1 MPELLADAAPALAAT
16 ALRAAGLLAAVALL
30 QTFLARRASAA
41 VRHALWV
48 VAFGVVLVLPAAEHP
63 SVRDAAPE
71 AAQIH
76 RTASVLAR
84 PATPVASGHAWTPD
98 ARATTHVDAPEP
110 AERPPDPQAVS
121 PFSTDP
127 ISWAAL
133 LVAVWGAGT
142 LVALGRLAA
151 SALAATFAVWRAIPD
166 VHLSAEVGVP
176 VRRSPEESVPYAWG
190 LFRPVVVVPADFDAW
205 PESERRAA
213 LAHESAHVRR
223 RDPLV
228 GFLAR
233 AALALHWPDPLVHYA
248 VRRLDRERER
258 AADDAV
264 LRGGIAPVDY
274 AHVLLGAAHR
284 ALAGRP
290 APRLAPAHAVAG
302 RPGRSALAERVGAVL
317 DGRARRRALSR
328 AAGLGLLGFSLTLGA
343 ALSAFG
349 TATHAPNVRANG
361 LPGGPGA
368 RATPAWYRPPPSA
381 ERWAPALHSPNGW
394 TYTPTFTPDLRT
406 AYFVRWD
413 APNSFDPIASIQQL
427 LVTRYDEATQE
438 WSPPALVAA
447 TAGWR
452 VDWPH
457 VAPDGRLYVSTT
469 RFHEA
474 HYRFPSGLPQ
484 DFDLWAGRLDAD
496 GTLDAATFRPL
507 DSPDLNRRKTPRNA
521 RIGYVHNETAP
532 RLDRSGRLYFWTER
546 LDDGG
551 GGRDVYL
558 AEPDAPGPDGKPR
571 WRRPALLPFNTRAN
585 ESGVAV
591 DPDGQWVVFASEGRG
606 GLGRSDLF
614 VVVRE
619 GAGWGTPVNLG
630 PEVNTRHREDSPEA
644 SPDGRALF
652 FSTNRPGPGV
662 PTVDSGEGVGPAAS
676 VYWVD
681 LHAVP
686 AFVRALGLPQSPAAR

>member
-1 MPELLADAAPALAAT
+1 M
-16 ALRAAGLLAAVALL
+16 
-30 QTFLARRASAA
+30 
-41 VRHALWV
+41 
-48 VAFGVVLVLPAAEHP
+48 
-63 SVRDAAPE
+63 
-71 AAQIH
+71 
-76 RTASVLAR
+76 
-84 PATPVASGHAWTPD
+84 
-98 ARATTHVDAPEP
+98 
-110 AERPPDPQAVS
+110 
-121 PFSTDP
+121 
-127 ISWAAL
+127 
-133 LVAVWGAGT
+133 
-142 LVALGRLAA
+142 
-151 SALAATFAVWRAIPD
+151 
-166 VHLSAEVGVP
+166 
-176 VRRSPEESVPYAWG
+176 
-190 LFRPVVVVPADFDAW
+190 
-205 PESERRAA
+205 
-213 LAHESAHVRR
+213 
-223 RDPLV
+223 
-228 GFLAR
+228 
-233 AALALHWPDPLVHYA
+233 
-248 VRRLDRERER
+248 
-258 AADDAV
+258 
-264 LRGGIAPVDY
+264 
-274 AHVLLGAAHR
+274 
-284 ALAGRP
+284 
-290 APRLAPAHAVAG
+290 
-302 RPGRSALAERVGAVL
+302 
-317 DGRARRRALSR
+317 
-328 AAGLGLLGFSLTLGA
+328 
-343 ALSAFG
+343 
-349 TATHAPNVRANG
+349 
-361 LPGGPGA
+361 
-368 RATPAWYRPPPSA
+368 
-381 ERWAPALHSPNGW
+381 
-394 TYTPTFTPDLRT
+394 
-406 AYFVRWD
+406 
-413 APNSFDPIASIQQL
+413 

-558 AEPDAPGPDGKPR
+558 AEPDAPGPDGEPR

-606 GLGRSDLF
+606 GHGRSDLF
-614 VVVRE
+614 VVARD
-619 GAGWGTPVNLG
+619 GDGWDTPVNLG
-630 PEVNTRHREDSPEA
+630 PEVNTPRREDSPEV

-662 PTVDSGEGVGPAAS
+662 PTVDAGEGAGPAAS

-686 AFVRALGLPQSPAAR
+686 AFVRAVGSTNLPVPR